1 MATVMTMVMT
11 TAMAMK
17 PDATRKSQRLG
28 WGIRA
33 PLALLATIL
42 GGYAVT
48 RSAAQVLAK
57 SNVELAHRL
66 APEDGRITGQLAW
79 QRMSSGNGNIDPK
92 RIEGL
97 ARKALQQDPTVE
109 DAVLA
114 LGLNPAVKNDA
125 ATTRRLLRYAQTLS
139 RRNAQTQ
146 LWAIE
151 DAVSRNDIA
160 GTVYLYDVTLR
171 TKPSLSTLL
180 YPVLIAAS
188 TDASIRAALVRRLA
202 TQPGWTSNFLQYAA
216 DYGENPMAVAN
227 LFILL
232 GKQGVTAPPP
242 AQAALI
248 NALIGNGAVDKAWE
262 YYAQTHA
269 GADRRR
275 SRDPHFNANPN
286 NATPFDWVPVDDG
299 DGRASIQQDGQG
311 RGIIDF
317 SAFPN
322 AAGPLLRQVQFLTT
336 GQYRLR
342 GRSSGERSSA
352 AQPYW
357 VLKCADGRESARIDL
372 PAPSPEGRDFRG
384 DIAVPA
390 GCPIQTL
397 VLMARASNTI
407 EGVSGQIQWVR
418 LEPAP

>member
-1 MATVMTMVMT
+1 
-11 TAMAMK
+11 MK
-17 PDATRKSQRLG
+17 PDTTRKSQRVG

-33 PLALLATIL
+33 PLALLAAIL
-42 GGYAVT
+42 GGYAVS

-79 QRMSSGNGNIDPK
+79 QRMSSANGNINPK
-92 RIEGL
+92 RIEEL
-97 ARKALQQDPTVE
+97 AREALRQDPTVE

-114 LGLNPAVKNDA
+114 LGLNPAAKENS
-125 ATTRRLLRYAQTLS
+125 TTIRRLLRYAQTLS

-160 GTVYLYDVTLR
+160 GTVNLYDVTLR

-180 YPVLIAAS
+180 YPILIAAS
-188 TDASIRAALVRRLA
+188 TEPSIRAALVRRLA
-202 TQPGWTSNFLQYAA
+202 TRPGWTNSFLQYAA
-216 DYGENPMAVAN
+216 DYGEDPIAVAD

-232 GKQGVTAPPP
+232 GKQGVAAPPP
-242 AQAALI
+242 AQTALI
-248 NALIGNGAVDKAWE
+248 NALIGNGAIDKAWE
-262 YYAQTHA
+262 YYTQTHA
-269 GADRRR
+269 SADRHR
-275 SRDPHFNANPN
+275 SRDPHFNADPS
-286 NATPFDWVPVDDG
+286 NATPFDWVPVDNG
-299 DGRASIQQDGQG
+299 DERASIQQDGKG

-317 SAFPN
+317 SASPN

-336 GQYRLR
+336 GRYRLR

-357 VLKCADGRESARIDL
+357 VLKCADGRETARIDL
-372 PAPSPEGRDFRG
+372 PTPNPEGRDFIG
-384 DIAVPA
+384 DINVPA

-397 VLMARASNTI
+397 ALMARASNAI